1 MPDHGNIKGS
11 DRALFRATIGDTQ
24 PVDRNRTDSR
34 RPRPRPVP
42 RQSIAEQQ
50 SVLAEMADGNLD
62 AADLETG
69 EELLYRGAGLQE
81 RQFRKLRRGQ
91 FAVQAELDL
100 HGLTADAAR
109 QAVAGFLA
117 RCWSSER
124 RCVRIIHGK
133 GKGSHQR
140 KPVIKTRLSRWLRQR
155 SEVLAFCSA
164 RPVDGGTGAVYV
176 LLKGGKHRPHRN
188 DTGQRRSG

>member
-1 MPDHGNIKGS
+1 MPDHGNTKGS
-11 DRALFRATIGDTQ
+11 DRALFRATVGATH
-24 PVDRNRTDSR
+24 PVDHSRTDSR

-42 RQSIAEQQ
+42 RQSMAEQEA
-50 SVLAEMADGNLD
+50 VLAEMADGTLD
-62 AADLETG
+62 LADLETG
-69 EELLYRGAGLQE
+69 DELLYRGAGLQE

-109 QAVAGFLA
+109 QAVAEFLV
-117 RCWSSER
+117 RCRKSEQ

-133 GKGSHQR
+133 GKRSHQR

-176 LLKGGKHRPHRN
+176 LLKGSKHRSNRN
-188 DTGQRRSG
+188 YTGQ